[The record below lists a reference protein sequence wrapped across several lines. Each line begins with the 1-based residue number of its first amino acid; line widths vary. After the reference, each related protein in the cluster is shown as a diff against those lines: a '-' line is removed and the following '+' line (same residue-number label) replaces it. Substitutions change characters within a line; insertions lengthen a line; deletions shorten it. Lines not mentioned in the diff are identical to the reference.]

1 MTPQEKEAD
10 AIRQAHIRGR
20 IYAKSEVEA
29 LKAADRHAE
38 VTDRRLEEQIRRG
51 NRSATTEVPRALTE
65 PPVSLEPPSAP
76 PLEEPKPRGYQI
88 SEYRSIYDSEGG
100 YKGEEYRS
108 IYD

>member
-1 MTPQEKEAD
+1 MTPQEKEAE
-10 AIRQAHIRGR
+10 AVRQAQIRGR
-20 IYAKSEVEA
+20 IYAKSEIEA
-29 LKAADRHAE
+29 LKAAKRNAE

-51 NRSATTEVPRALTE
+51 NRAATTEVPRTLTE
-65 PPVSLEPPSAP
+65 PQRSLEPPSAP
-76 PLEEPKPRGYQI
+76 PLEEHKQSGYEI